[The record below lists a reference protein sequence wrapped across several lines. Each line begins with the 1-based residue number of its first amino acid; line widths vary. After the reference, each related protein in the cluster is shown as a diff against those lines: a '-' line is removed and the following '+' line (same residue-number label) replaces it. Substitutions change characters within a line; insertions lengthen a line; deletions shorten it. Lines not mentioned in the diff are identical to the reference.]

1 MPPFTI
7 KHITII
13 LSRARSLGQR
23 DFFGLPVMH
32 EAICAK
38 WPFITK
44 LCRFYSITL
53 NHGLGRPFRPTFEK
67 NPSAR
72 DRHVGYATRL
82 SFSLRIFLPFCFFFS
97 AGPGTHGRSP
107 RCSRGIRKARVS
119 SAIASLR
126 DGLITATLLRTVVV
140 VMRI

>member
-13 LSRARSLGQR
+13 LSRARSLVQR

-53 NHGLGRPFRPTFEK
+53 NHGLGRPVSTDLRKKTHAKGFTP
-67 NPSAR
+67 AR
-72 DRHVGYATRL
+72 HEEAAPH
-82 SFSLRIFLPFCFFFS
+82 FSPVLFLYFADDPRRI
-97 AGPGTHGRSP
+97 AHA
-107 RCSRGIRKARVS
+107 GIRKPGPVPPGVAG
-119 SAIASLR
+119 LR
-126 DGLITATLLRTVVV
+126 GQLITATLLRTVAA